1 MERRKNS
8 TSNSTEHN
16 QKVLNFRLQAEHMLQ
31 NAILMTEMGMGIK
44 ERCSSAEKYVSYLRN
59 ITLRAAKNVAALDA
73 SGRSFLALA
82 QKLILSVMALIDDV
96 PLALSDQPCLN
107 LKLEF
112 EKLLSIIEK
121 ELTEIDDIDTS
132 EHVPNINNL
141 TEKIKYLEAKQRMTD
156 TSCLQRSG
164 SVKSVKS
171 DVDEKYPENLSRD
184 SLIDLN
190 NVVNLPP
197 VPEDIFTTFSNKPT
211 RTSSLSS
218 LKSMR
223 KVKLFLQRAA
233 NHSDE
238 EDLSSDTEEH
248 EFPKILIGDSDEKML
263 SCQQLSPK
271 KQFLGNIKEESQ
283 DYEIS
288 KNRKSL
294 ISASGESPFRSY
306 LEVWESNNMPTR
318 IKNIIKANEL
328 G

>member
-248 EFPKILIGDSDEKML
+248 EFPKILIVGSD
-263 SCQQLSPK
+263 
-271 KQFLGNIKEESQ
+271 F
-283 DYEIS
+283 IS
-288 KNRKSL
+288 EVNFKLTSL
-294 ISASGESPFRSY
+294 
-306 LEVWESNNMPTR
+306 
-318 IKNIIKANEL
+318 
-328 G
+328 

>member
-1 MERRKNS
+1 MESCKKS
-8 TSNSTEHN
+8 SSHSSEYH
-16 QKVLNFRLQAEHMLQ
+16 QKALNFRFQVEHMLQ

-44 ERCSSAEKYVSYLRN
+44 EQCTSAEKYVSYLRN
-59 ITLRAAKNVAALDA
+59 LTMRAAKNVSALEV
-73 SGRSFLALA
+73 SSRSFLSLA
-82 QKLILSVMALIDDV
+82 QKLALSVMSLIDNT
-96 PLALSDQPCLN
+96 PLTGSEQSCLS

-121 ELTEIDDIDTS
+121 ELIDIEDIDLS
-132 EHVPNINNL
+132 EHVPNLSNL
-141 TEKIKYLEAKQRMTD
+141 TEKIKYLEAKQKMTD
-156 TSCLQRSG
+156 SSCLKPSG

-197 VPEDIFTTFSNKPT
+197 VPEDIFTTFPNKPT

-238 EDLSSDTEEH
+238 EDLSSDPDEH
-248 EFPKILIGDSDEKML
+248 DFPKIVIGDSEDKIMA
-263 SCQQLSPK
+263 SQLVSQK

-283 DYEIS
+283 D
-288 KNRKSL
+288 
-294 ISASGESPFRSY
+294 
-306 LEVWESNNMPTR
+306 
-318 IKNIIKANEL
+318 
-328 G
+328 